1 MANKLYEET
10 DIQNIANAIREKVGT
25 ADTFKV
31 SEMANAVSNIK
42 ADDVNSKVLDII
54 RTGNFVDITN
64 ITSSFVEAVDI
75 SRQIFNTNINI
86 E

>member
-1 MANKLYEET
+1 MNKLYEET
-10 DIQNIANAIREKVGT
+10 DIQNIANAIREKT
-25 ADTFKV
+25 KSTDTYKV

-42 ADDVNSKVLDII
+42 ADDNNSKILDII

-75 SRQIFNTNINI
+75 SRQIFNTNINV

>member
-1 MANKLYEET
+1 MNKLYEET
-10 DIQNIANAIREKVGT
+10 DIQNIANAIREKAGT

-42 ADDVNSKVLDII
+42 ADDINSKVLDII
-54 RTGNFVDITN
+54 RTGNFVDIIN

-75 SRQIFNTNINI
+75 NRQIFNTNINV